1 MILLSPLPHRFGMH
15 PCGRAL
21 PGYSSDGI
29 GLSVIEEAGSR
40 PGGRGTFLCFA
51 KAKYPKERRAGFV
64 VPSLRYG
71 HAALLGPGGVRV
83 NSLRSNI
90 RAPFSAQSCATRL
103 LITAGES
110 EYRIQQGR
118 AMARP
123 CLAVGLLAVR
133 ISRRVAGL
141 SSAAAGGSGRA
152 LSERSEFS
160 PTPPDASSARN
171 RAAALTSA
179 RLLFGDFLLAKQEK
193 VTALSGAHPDTPVRR
208 GHRQRKEAHLEA
220 RPEAK
225 EA

>member
-51 KAKYPKERRAGFV
+51 KEKYPKERRAGFV
-64 VPSLRYG
+64 VHSLCYG

-103 LITAGES
+103 LITAGET
-110 EYRIQQGR
+110 EYGDRTPQGR
-118 AMARP
+118 ALARP
-123 CLAVGLLAVR
+123 CLAVGSWGFAFYAVWQ
-133 ISRRVAGL
+133 G
-141 SSAAAGGSGRA
+141 
-152 LSERSEFS
+152 
-160 PTPPDASSARN
+160 
-171 RAAALTSA
+171 
-179 RLLFGDFLLAKQEK
+179 
-193 VTALSGAHPDTPVRR
+193 
-208 GHRQRKEAHLEA
+208 
-220 RPEAK
+220 
-225 EA
+225 